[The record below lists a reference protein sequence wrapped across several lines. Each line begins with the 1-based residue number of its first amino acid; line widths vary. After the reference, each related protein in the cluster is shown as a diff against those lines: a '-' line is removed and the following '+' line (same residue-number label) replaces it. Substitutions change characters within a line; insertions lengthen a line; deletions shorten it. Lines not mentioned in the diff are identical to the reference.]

1 MSFKDGQQAEYDA
14 LLKAEKEQVALLEE
28 EMQVGGGEEGMLRVV
43 GVVMWAR
50 QSQVYRKPLAV
61 CVCVCTYVCVMLCIT
76 EVRTTPVRLSV
87 TSCSCFS
94 VW

>member
-28 EMQVGGGEEGMLRVV
+28 ELQVGGGEEGMLRVV

-50 QSQVYRKPLAV
+50 QSQVYRKSLVIQMGFAHNYSMM
-61 CVCVCTYVCVMLCIT
+61 CVRILGT
-76 EVRTTPVRLSV
+76 
-87 TSCSCFS
+87 
-94 VW
+94 